1 MMGYGKMESSM
12 DKVTISARPCNIME
26 DGKRT
31 NFMVM
36 GLQYGKMEGNMKE
49 IIKMER
55 NKAKVLIHILMD
67 ENMQETGYQVYKMD
81 MDKFTTLT
89 DR

>member
-1 MMGYGKMESSM
+1 MEAHMMAYGRMESLM
-12 DKVTISARPCNIME
+12 DKVIISALPCNIME
-26 DGKRT
+26 AGKRT

-55 NKAKVLIHILMD
+55 NRERVPINIRMD
-67 ENMQETGYQVYKMD
+67 ENM
-81 MDKFTTLT
+81 
-89 DR
+89 